1 MLNYWPLWMQPRK
14 RFYSTIRSTANFLQP
29 KTTWATPYLKE
40 VPTIPASVNPATIQL
55 VTASGPANV
64 TAAPALRMASIAHLL
79 CKKSIVYHRGSMST
93 QPISSMFL
101 AAVAR
106 GIHYMGTTTD
116 ASIIY
121 HEVGNVNCGRGE
133 KQFFA
138 PDSTTPPQGL
148 TMCEIAL

>member
-14 RFYSTIRSTANFLQP
+14 RFYSTIRSMANFLQP

-64 TAAPALRMASIAHLL
+64 TATPALRMASIAHLL

-106 GIHYMGTTTD
+106 AAYITWAQQQTHLLFTTKSATLTVV
-116 ASIIY
+116 A
-121 HEVGNVNCGRGE
+121 E
-133 KQFFA
+133 KNSFLHQTVLRH
-138 PDSTTPPQGL
+138 PKD
-148 TMCEIAL
+148 